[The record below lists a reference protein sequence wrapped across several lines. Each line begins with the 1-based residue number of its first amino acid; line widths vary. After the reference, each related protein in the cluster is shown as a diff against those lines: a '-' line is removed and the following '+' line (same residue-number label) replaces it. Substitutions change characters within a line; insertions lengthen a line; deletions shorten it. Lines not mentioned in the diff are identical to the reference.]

1 MNFVSDASF
10 VPSFQELH
18 SKIFLGS
25 MQSLQ
30 GDDER
35 DARQQ
40 EHGT

>member
-1 MNFVSDASF
+1 
-10 VPSFQELH
+10 
-18 SKIFLGS
+18 LGS
-25 MQSLQ
+25 MQLQSLQ